1 MLSTPEQTD
10 INVLGG
16 DMSINH
22 PGDHNLQRQ
31 FPVDKILS
39 SYTVHTVGI
48 AIPYATFAIN
58 GLAEPSAGDATC

>member
-1 MLSTPEQTD
+1 
-10 INVLGG
+10 
-16 DMSINH
+16 MSINH